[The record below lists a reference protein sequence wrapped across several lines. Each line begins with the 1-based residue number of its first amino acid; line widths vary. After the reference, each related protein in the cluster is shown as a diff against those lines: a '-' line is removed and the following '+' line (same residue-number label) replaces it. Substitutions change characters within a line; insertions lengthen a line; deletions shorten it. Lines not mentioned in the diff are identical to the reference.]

1 MKYLKATLK
10 VAELH
15 MVSLFQFIMEM
26 NCDFVE
32 DYFKCDS
39 STD

>member
-1 MKYLKATLK
+1 MKYLKAILK
-10 VAELH
+10 LAELR
-15 MVSLFQFIMEM
+15 MVSLFQFITEI
-26 NCDFVE
+26 NCKFVE